1 MINRQLI
8 EIFSE
13 LARDNNVDRSEL
25 GTIIEQL
32 FLYIIEKQFGDS
44 SNCSVI
50 VNVDK
55 GEIEI
60 YAEKTIVESV
70 LDRNSEITMD
80 NVAKA
85 GSEFSDLNLGD
96 PFVEVIDP
104 KIFGRRMI
112 THAKNFFAQRL
123 KDIERQVIYE
133 NYEKRVGE
141 IIIGTVHQSLRDAIY
156 INIEK
161 AELKLPKSEQI
172 PSEYFRRGDTIR
184 SVVKS
189 VEVKSKGPEIIVSR
203 SDKHFLYKLFEM
215 EVPEIEEGL
224 VEIQSIERYP
234 GERAKIIVHSHDKR
248 VDAVGACVGM
258 RGSRIQAVV
267 RELSNEK
274 VDIIPFSKK
283 SEILIS
289 RALAPAKPIDLY
301 IDDDRQYCEAIF
313 NDDDLNTAIGKGGM
327 NINLASRLVGY
338 RIDAFGKTE
347 YEKQQKEQN
356 TSLED
361 LSNISSIII
370 KKLKALGISSVS
382 EMLSAEEENISGKDG
397 LDKDS
402 LEIVYDSIQNFLNEE
417 EVSDET
423 TVVGDIILD
432 VDETVDEVI
441 IEEKK

>member
-1 MINRQLI
+1 LINRELI

-13 LARDNNVDRSEL
+13 LARNNNVDRSEL
-25 GTIIEQL
+25 GSIIEQL

-60 YAEKTIVESV
+60 YAEKIITKVI
-70 LDRNSEITMD
+70 DDPISEITLD
-80 NVAKA
+80 DVHKLEPDIA
-85 GSEFSDLNLGD
+85 DLNIGD

-112 THAKNFFAQRL
+112 THAKNFFSQRL
-123 KDIERQVIYE
+123 KDVERQGIYE
-133 NYEKRVGE
+133 DYEKRVGE
-141 IIIGTVHQSLRDAIY
+141 IVIGTVHQNLRDAIFV
-156 INIEK
+156 NIER

-184 SVVKS
+184 SVIQS
-189 VEVKSKGPEIIVSR
+189 VEINTKGPEIIISR
-203 SDKHFLYKLFEM
+203 SDNHFLYKLFEM

-224 VEIQSIERYP
+224 VEIRAVARYP
-234 GERAKIIVHSHDKR
+234 GERAKIIVYSHDKR

-267 RELSNEK
+267 RELNNEK
-274 VDIIPFSKK
+274 VDIIPFSQR

-301 IDDDRQYCEAIF
+301 IDDDRKYCVAIF
-313 NDDDLNTAIGKGGM
+313 NDDDLDAAIGRGGI
-327 NINLASRLVGY
+327 NINLASRIVDF

-347 YEKQQKEQN
+347 YENQQKEQN
-356 TSLED
+356 TLISDLPD
-361 LSNISSIII
+361 LSSDIVEILEKI
-370 KKLKALGISSVS
+370 GIDT
-382 EMLSAEEENISGKDG
+382 ISGVLGANEDKITGPDG
-397 LDKDS
+397 LSKES
-402 LEIVYDSIQNFLNEE
+402 MEIVYNSIQLFLTNDKSNDSQDEDME
-417 EVSDET
+417 SIIGTTEKEVS
-423 TVVGDIILD
+423 
-432 VDETVDEVI
+432 
-441 IEEKK
+441 

>member
-1 MINRQLI
+1 MINRELI

-13 LARDNNVDRSEL
+13 LARNNNVDRSEL
-25 GTIIEQL
+25 GSIIEQL

-60 YAEKTIVESV
+60 YAEKTIVKEVTDSI
-70 LDRNSEITMD
+70 SEIILDDVHKLEPDIT
-80 NVAKA
+80 
-85 GSEFSDLNLGD
+85 DLELGD
-96 PFVEVIDP
+96 MFVEVIDP

-112 THAKNFFAQRL
+112 THAKNFFSQRL
-123 KDIERQVIYE
+123 KDVERQGIYE

-141 IIIGTVHQSLRDAIY
+141 IIIGTVHQNLRDAIF
-156 INIEK
+156 INIER

-172 PSEYFRRGDTIR
+172 PSEYYRRGDTIR
-184 SVVKS
+184 SLIKS

-203 SDKHFLYKLFEM
+203 SDNDFLYKLFEM

-224 VEIQSIERYP
+224 VDIRNIARYP
-234 GERAKIIVHSHDKR
+234 GERAKIIVHSHDRR

-274 VDIIPFSKK
+274 VDIIPYSKRP
-283 SEILIS
+283 EILIT

-301 IDDDRQYCEAIF
+301 IDDDRKYCVAIF
-313 NDDDLNTAIGKGGM
+313 NDDDLDTAIGKGGM
-327 NINLASRLVGY
+327 NINLASKLVDY
-338 RIDAFGKTE
+338 RIDAYGKTE

-356 TSLED
+356 TLISDLPNLSSDIVDSLKKLGVYNITEMLAADENKITGPDGISPESLETVYNTIQLFLTIDESNDD
-361 LSNISSIII
+361 LEKNSEIE
-370 KKLKALGISSVS
+370 LEKAD
-382 EMLSAEEENISGKDG
+382 EE
-397 LDKDS
+397 LVQKDS
-402 LEIVYDSIQNFLNEE
+402 
-417 EVSDET
+417 
-423 TVVGDIILD
+423 
-432 VDETVDEVI
+432 
-441 IEEKK
+441 

>member
-1 MINRQLI
+1 MINRELI

-13 LARDNNVDRSEL
+13 LARNNNVDRSEL
-25 GTIIEQL
+25 GSIIEQL

-60 YAEKTIVESV
+60 YAEKTITKVI
-70 LDRNSEITMD
+70 DDPIREITFD
-80 NVAKA
+80 DVHKLEPDIA
-85 GSEFSDLNLGD
+85 DLNIGD

-112 THAKNFFAQRL
+112 THAKNFFSQRL
-123 KDIERQVIYE
+123 KDVERQGIYE
-133 NYEKRVGE
+133 DYEKRVGE
-141 IIIGTVHQSLRDAIY
+141 IVIGTVHQNLRDAIFV
-156 INIEK
+156 NIER

-184 SVVKS
+184 SVIQS
-189 VEVKSKGPEIIVSR
+189 VEINTKGPEIIISR
-203 SDKHFLYKLFEM
+203 SDNHFLYKLFEM

-224 VEIQSIERYP
+224 VEIRAVARYP
-234 GERAKIIVHSHDKR
+234 GERAKIIVYSHDKR

-267 RELSNEK
+267 RELNNEK
-274 VDIIPFSKK
+274 VDIIPFSQR

-301 IDDDRQYCEAIF
+301 IDDDRKYCVAIF
-313 NDDDLNTAIGKGGM
+313 NDDDLDAAIGRGGI
-327 NINLASRLVGY
+327 NINLASRIVDF

-347 YEKQQKEQN
+347 YENQQKEQN
-356 TSLED
+356 TLISDLPD
-361 LSNISSIII
+361 LSSDIVEILE
-370 KKLKALGISSVS
+370 KLGI
-382 EMLSAEEENISGKDG
+382 ETISGVLGADEDKITGPDG
-397 LDKDS
+397 LSKES
-402 LEIVYDSIQNFLNEE
+402 MEIVYNSIQLFLTNDKSNDSQDEDME
-417 EVSDET
+417 SIIGTTEKEVS
-423 TVVGDIILD
+423 
-432 VDETVDEVI
+432 
-441 IEEKK
+441 

>member
-1 MINRQLI
+1 MINRELI

-13 LARDNNVDRSEL
+13 LARNNNVDRSEL
-25 GTIIEQL
+25 GSIIEQL

-60 YAEKTIVESV
+60 YAEKTIVKSI
-70 LDRNSEITMD
+70 DDPISEITLD
-80 NVAKA
+80 DVHKLEPDIA
-85 GSEFSDLNLGD
+85 DLNLGD

-112 THAKNFFAQRL
+112 THAKNFFSQRL
-123 KDIERQVIYE
+123 KDVERQGIYE
-133 NYEKRVGE
+133 DYEKRVGE
-141 IIIGTVHQSLRDAIY
+141 IVIGTVHQNLRDAIFV
-156 INIEK
+156 NIER

-184 SVVKS
+184 SVIQS
-189 VEVKSKGPEIIVSR
+189 VEIKTKGPEIIVSR
-203 SDKHFLYKLFEM
+203 SDNHFLYKLFEM

-224 VEIQSIERYP
+224 VEIRAVVRYP
-234 GERAKIIVHSHDKR
+234 GERAKIIVYSHDKR

-267 RELSNEK
+267 RELNNEK
-274 VDIIPFSKK
+274 VDIIPFSQR

-301 IDDDRQYCEAIF
+301 IDDDRKYCVAIF
-313 NDDDLNTAIGKGGM
+313 NDDDLDAAIGKGGM
-327 NINLASRLVGY
+327 NINLASRIVDF

-347 YEKQQKEQN
+347 YEKQQREQN
-356 TSLED
+356 TLLSELPDLSSDIVGSLERIGV
-361 LSNISSIII
+361 NTISEV
-370 KKLKALGISSVS
+370 LGADADK
-382 EMLSAEEENISGKDG
+382 MSGSDG
-397 LDKDS
+397 LSKETMETVYNTIQSFLTEEKSNDS
-402 LEIVYDSIQNFLNEE
+402 QDENMESRIGTTEE
-417 EVSDET
+417 EVS
-423 TVVGDIILD
+423 
-432 VDETVDEVI
+432 
-441 IEEKK
+441 

>member
-1 MINRQLI
+1 MINRELI

-13 LARDNNVDRSEL
+13 LARNNNVDRSEL
-25 GTIIEQL
+25 GSIIEQL

-60 YAEKTIVESV
+60 YAEKTIVKEVTDSI
-70 LDRNSEITMD
+70 SEIILDDVHKLEPDIT
-80 NVAKA
+80 
-85 GSEFSDLNLGD
+85 DLELGD
-96 PFVEVIDP
+96 MFVEVIDP

-112 THAKNFFAQRL
+112 THAKNFFSQRL
-123 KDIERQVIYE
+123 KDVERQGIYE

-141 IIIGTVHQSLRDAIY
+141 IIIGTVHQNLRDAIF
-156 INIEK
+156 INIDR

-172 PSEYFRRGDTIR
+172 PSEYYRRGDTIR
-184 SVVKS
+184 SLIKS

-203 SDKHFLYKLFEM
+203 SDNNFLYKLFEM

-224 VEIQSIERYP
+224 VDIRNIARYP
-234 GERAKIIVHSHDKR
+234 GERAKIIVHSHDRR

-274 VDIIPFSKK
+274 VDIIPYSKR
-283 SEILIS
+283 SEILIT

-301 IDDDRQYCEAIF
+301 IDDDRKYCVAIF
-313 NDDDLNTAIGKGGM
+313 NDDELDTAIGKGGM
-327 NINLASRLVGY
+327 NINLASKLVDY
-338 RIDAFGKTE
+338 RIDAYGKTE

-356 TSLED
+356 TLISDLPDLSSDIVDNLKKLGVYNITGMLAADENKITGPDGISPESLETVYNTIQLFLTIDESNDD
-361 LSNISSIII
+361 LE
-370 KKLKALGISSVS
+370 KKS
-382 EMLSAEEENISGKDG
+382 EIESEKVDEE
-397 LDKDS
+397 LAQKDS
-402 LEIVYDSIQNFLNEE
+402 
-417 EVSDET
+417 
-423 TVVGDIILD
+423 
-432 VDETVDEVI
+432 
-441 IEEKK
+441 

>member
-1 MINRQLI
+1 ILINRELI

-13 LARDNNVDRSEL
+13 LARNNNVDRSEL

-32 FLYIIEKQFGDS
+32 FLYIIEKQYDNS

-60 YAEKTIVESV
+60 YAEKTIVKSI
-70 LDRNSEITMD
+70 DDPISEITLD
-80 NVAKA
+80 DVHKLEPDIA
-85 GSEFSDLNLGD
+85 DLNLGD

-112 THAKNFFAQRL
+112 THAKNFFSQRL
-123 KDIERQVIYE
+123 KDVERQGIYE
-133 NYEKRVGE
+133 DYEKRVGE
-141 IIIGTVHQSLRDAIY
+141 IVIGTVHQNLRDAIFV
-156 INIEK
+156 NIER

-184 SVVKS
+184 SVIQS
-189 VEVKSKGPEIIVSR
+189 VEIKTKGPEIIVSR
-203 SDKHFLYKLFEM
+203 SDNHFLYKLFEM

-224 VEIQSIERYP
+224 VEIRAVVRYP
-234 GERAKIIVHSHDKR
+234 GERAKIIVYSHDKR

-267 RELSNEK
+267 RELNNEK
-274 VDIIPFSKK
+274 VDIIPFSQR

-301 IDDDRQYCEAIF
+301 IDDDRKYCVAIF
-313 NDDDLNTAIGKGGM
+313 NDDDLDAAIGKGGM
-327 NINLASRLVGY
+327 NINLASRIVDF

-347 YEKQQKEQN
+347 YEKQQREQN
-356 TSLED
+356 TLLSELPDLSSDIVGSLERIGV
-361 LSNISSIII
+361 NTISEV
-370 KKLKALGISSVS
+370 LGADADK
-382 EMLSAEEENISGKDG
+382 MSGSDG
-397 LDKDS
+397 LSKETMETVYNTIQSFLTEEKSNDS
-402 LEIVYDSIQNFLNEE
+402 QDENMESRIGTTEE
-417 EVSDET
+417 EVS
-423 TVVGDIILD
+423 
-432 VDETVDEVI
+432 
-441 IEEKK
+441 

>member
-1 MINRQLI
+1 MINRELI

-13 LARDNNVDRSEL
+13 LARNNNVDRSEL
-25 GTIIEQL
+25 GSIIEQL

-60 YAEKTIVESV
+60 YAEKTIVKEVTDSI
-70 LDRNSEITMD
+70 SEIILDDVHKLEPDIT
-80 NVAKA
+80 
-85 GSEFSDLNLGD
+85 DLELGD
-96 PFVEVIDP
+96 MFVEVIDP

-112 THAKNFFAQRL
+112 THAKNFFSQRL
-123 KDIERQVIYE
+123 KDVERQGIYE

-141 IIIGTVHQSLRDAIY
+141 IIIGTVHQNLRDAIF
-156 INIEK
+156 INIDR

-172 PSEYFRRGDTIR
+172 PSEYYRRGDTIR
-184 SVVKS
+184 SLIKS

-203 SDKHFLYKLFEM
+203 SDNNFLYKLFEM

-224 VEIQSIERYP
+224 VDIRNIARYP
-234 GERAKIIVHSHDKR
+234 GERAKIIVHSHDRR

-274 VDIIPFSKK
+274 VDIIPYSKR
-283 SEILIS
+283 SEILIT

-301 IDDDRQYCEAIF
+301 IDDDRKYCVAIF
-313 NDDDLNTAIGKGGM
+313 NDDELDTAIGKGGM
-327 NINLASRLVGY
+327 NINLASKLVDY
-338 RIDAFGKTE
+338 RIDAYGKTE

-356 TSLED
+356 TLISDLPDLSSDIVDNLKKLGVYNITGMLAADENKITGPDGISPESLETVYNTIQLFLTIDESNDD
-361 LSNISSIII
+361 LE
-370 KKLKALGISSVS
+370 KKSVIES
-382 EMLSAEEENISGKDG
+382 EKVDEE
-397 LDKDS
+397 LAQKDS
-402 LEIVYDSIQNFLNEE
+402 
-417 EVSDET
+417 
-423 TVVGDIILD
+423 
-432 VDETVDEVI
+432 
-441 IEEKK
+441 

>member
-1 MINRQLI
+1 MINRELI

-13 LARDNNVDRSEL
+13 LARNNNVDRSEL

-60 YAEKTIVESV
+60 YAEKTIVKAVS
-70 LDRNSEITMD
+70 DPISEITLED
-80 NVAKA
+80 VHKL
-85 GSEFSDLNLGD
+85 EPDITDLKLGD

-104 KIFGRRMI
+104 KVFGRRMI
-112 THAKNFFAQRL
+112 NHAKNFFSQRL
-123 KDIERQVIYE
+123 QDIERQVTFE

-141 IIIGTVHQSLRDAIY
+141 IIIGTVHQNLREAIL
-156 INIEK
+156 INIER

-172 PSEYFRRGDTIR
+172 PSEYYRRGDTIR
-184 SVVKS
+184 SVIKS
-189 VEVKSKGPEIIVSR
+189 VEIKAKGPEIIVSR
-203 SDKHFLYKLFEM
+203 SANHFLYKLFEM
-215 EVPEIEEGL
+215 EVPEIDEGL
-224 VEIQSIERYP
+224 VDIRAVARYP
-234 GERAKIIVHSHDKR
+234 GERAKIIVHSHDRR

-267 RELSNEK
+267 RELNNEK
-274 VDIIPFSKK
+274 VDIIPYSER

-301 IDDDRQYCEAIF
+301 IDDDRKYCVAIF
-313 NDDDLNTAIGKGGM
+313 DDDDLDTAIGKAGM
-327 NINLASRLVGY
+327 NINLASRLVDY

-356 TSLED
+356 TQLCDLPDILPKTVKSLEKMGI
-361 LSNISSIII
+361 NTISEVLGADEE
-370 KKLKALGISSVS
+370 KMTGTDGISLGSLEVVYNTIQQFLA
-382 EMLSAEEENISGKDG
+382 EDEANGTPDEDLMEITDTVEEE
-397 LDKDS
+397 LVQKDS
-402 LEIVYDSIQNFLNEE
+402 
-417 EVSDET
+417 
-423 TVVGDIILD
+423 
-432 VDETVDEVI
+432 
-441 IEEKK
+441 

>member
-1 MINRQLI
+1 MINRELI

-13 LARDNNVDRSEL
+13 LARNNNVDRSEL
-25 GTIIEQL
+25 GSIIEQL

-60 YAEKTIVESV
+60 YAEKTITKVI
-70 LDRNSEITMD
+70 DDPISEITLD
-80 NVAKA
+80 DVHKLEPDIA
-85 GSEFSDLNLGD
+85 DLNIGD

-112 THAKNFFAQRL
+112 THAKNFFSQRL
-123 KDIERQVIYE
+123 KDVERQGIYE
-133 NYEKRVGE
+133 DYEKRVGE
-141 IIIGTVHQSLRDAIY
+141 IVIGTVHQNLRDAIFV
-156 INIEK
+156 NIER

-184 SVVKS
+184 SVIQS
-189 VEVKSKGPEIIVSR
+189 VEIKTKGPEIIISR
-203 SDKHFLYKLFEM
+203 SDNHFLYKLFEM

-224 VEIQSIERYP
+224 VEIRAVARYP
-234 GERAKIIVHSHDKR
+234 GERAKIIVYSHDKR

-267 RELSNEK
+267 RELNNEK
-274 VDIIPFSKK
+274 VDIIPFSQR

-301 IDDDRQYCEAIF
+301 IDDDRKYCVAIF
-313 NDDDLNTAIGKGGM
+313 NDDDLDAAIGRGGI
-327 NINLASRLVGY
+327 NINLASRIVNF

-347 YEKQQKEQN
+347 YENQQKEQN
-356 TSLED
+356 TLISDLPD
-361 LSNISSIII
+361 LSSDIVEILEKI
-370 KKLKALGISSVS
+370 GIDT
-382 EMLSAEEENISGKDG
+382 ISGVLGADEDKITGPDG
-397 LDKDS
+397 LSKES
-402 LEIVYDSIQNFLNEE
+402 MEIVYNSIQLFLTNDKSNDSQDEDME
-417 EVSDET
+417 SIIGTTEKEVS
-423 TVVGDIILD
+423 
-432 VDETVDEVI
+432 
-441 IEEKK
+441 